1 VKPTIV
7 VLVSM
12 QLDILEAHCNACG
25 FAMKGLPEELPR
37 ACGMCGLPLATRSN
51 LAVARRLPEGMGLLM
66 GAFAASIDA
75 SPLLSRAEGAVPG
88 FARKWG

>member
-1 VKPTIV
+1 
-7 VLVSM
+7 M

-25 FAMKGLPEELPR
+25 FTMRGLPADDLR
-37 ACGMCGLPLATRSN
+37 ACGMCGLPLETRSN

-75 SPLLSRAEGAVPG
+75 SPLLRRAESAVPG
-88 FARKWG
+88 FARRWP